1 MYVYQNYAVSFI
13 QEPENISH
21 LTELGAIVLPGLR
34 LASVKYLH
42 ASFVSTS
49 PDRSV
54 EATSGP
60 GHRHVYC
67 DPRYVLAHIN

>member
-1 MYVYQNYAVSFI
+1 MCMYQNYAVSFI

-34 LASVKYLH
+34 LASVQYLH

-54 EATSGP
+54 EATPGP
-60 GHRHVYC
+60 GHRHVYH
-67 DPRYVLAHIN
+67 DPQCVLAQVN